1 MRQSLLLLFLC
12 IPIFTFAQLDL
23 PKGLTDKEQGL
34 LGTYQFPT
42 PGLTE
47 DFTAPPTMPVRSM
60 AEWEE
65 LQALVVTWTSYKPVL
80 ADIIRYAREETEVIV
95 VTNNIGNAQAELLN
109 IYAMGNLD
117 NITFVQAPFNSV
129 WLRDYGANT
138 IYGNDVDTLMLVDWI
153 YNRPRPLDDQVPYA
167 LGDAMNLPVF
177 GTTQAPTDL
186 VGTGGNFH
194 TDGMGTAFSSELI
207 VDENSAGNPF
217 GVTAK
222 SMSDIEAIM
231 DDFMGID
238 RYITMPI
245 LPYDGIHHI
254 DMHMRL
260 LDEETLLVGEYPEGI
275 ADGPQI
281 EANLQYVLS
290 NFNSAF
296 GTPYKVIRIPMPPHN
311 GAYPNTWWAHYRT
324 YANSVF
330 VNKTMLVPIYEEQYD
345 TVGLRI
351 YREALPGYK
360 VIGIDCNSVIPAG
373 GALHCITREV
383 GVADPLWIV
392 HQAIGDQVDPVSD
405 IPVEATI
412 KHRSGVQAAQVY
424 YTTDTLAGYE
434 SVPMSLTDAQSNT
447 WTGYIPRPSGD
458 AEVFYYIGA
467 ESNTGK
473 TQVRPMP
480 APEGYWNFNVS
491 VLTYTSE
498 PAEQL
503 ANTRLEQVYPN
514 PARAITCIPVHSDRA
529 AEARIVVSD
538 LFGSVIETVF
548 SGQLPA
554 GASNHFIH
562 AQQYAPGTYLVQL
575 YLENS
580 VQVQKLIVQ

>member
-1 MRQSLLLLFLC
+1 M
-12 IPIFTFAQLDL
+12 AQVDL
-23 PKGLTDKEQGL
+23 PQGLTDKERDL
-34 LGTYQFPT
+34 LPTYQRPV

-47 DFTAPPTMPVRSM
+47 NITSPPDMPLRSM

-80 ADIIRYAREETEVIV
+80 AQIIQHAREEAEVVV
-95 VTNNIGNAQAELLN
+95 VTNNVGNAQNELLN
-109 IYAMGNLD
+109 IYNLGNLD

-138 IYGNDVDTLMLVDWI
+138 VYGNDVDSLLLVDWI
-153 YNRPRPLDDQVPYA
+153 YNRPRPADDQVPYA
-167 LGDAMNLPVF
+167 IGNALGLPVY
-177 GTTQAPTDL
+177 GTTVAPTDL

-207 VDENSAGNPF
+207 LDENSLGNPF
-217 GVTAK
+217 GVTPK
-222 SMSDIEAIM
+222 SESDVDAIM
-231 DDFMGID
+231 MDFMGIS
-238 RYITMPI
+238 RYIKMPI

-290 NFNSAF
+290 NFKSAF

-311 GAYPNTWWAHYRT
+311 GAYPNTSWAHYRT

-330 VNKTMLVPIYEEQYD
+330 VNKTILVPTYQEQFD
-345 TVGLRI
+345 TTGLRI

-360 VIGIDCNSVIPAG
+360 VVGINCNSVIPAG
-373 GALHCITREV
+373 GALHCITREI
-383 GVADPLWIV
+383 GVSDPLWIV
-392 HQAIGDQVDPVSD
+392 HQPVGDFIDPVSD
-405 IPVEATI
+405 IAIDATI

-434 SVPMSLTDAQSNT
+434 SVPMSLTDAATNT
-447 WTGYIPRPSGD
+447 WTGYIPRPSSD

-480 APEGYWNFNVS
+480 APAGYWHFNVS
-491 VLTYTSE
+491 VLTSARE
-498 PAEQL
+498 LELPGAQIAMGQL
-503 ANTRLEQVYPN
+503 YPN
-514 PARAITCIPVHSDRA
+514 PARAITCIPVQAERA
-529 AEARIVVSD
+529 ADARIVVSD
-538 LFGSVIETVF
+538 LLGRTVETVF

-554 GASNHFIH
+554 GVSNHFIH
-562 AQQYAPGTYLVQL
+562 AQHYAPGTYLVQL
-575 YLENS
+575 YLNDGI
-580 VQVQKLIVQ
+580 QIQKLVVQ